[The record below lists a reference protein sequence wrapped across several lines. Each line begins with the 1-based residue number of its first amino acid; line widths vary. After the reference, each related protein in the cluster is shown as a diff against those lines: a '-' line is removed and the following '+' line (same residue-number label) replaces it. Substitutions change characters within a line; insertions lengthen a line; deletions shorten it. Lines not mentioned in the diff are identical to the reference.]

1 MCCFKLENWSLM
13 KWFDLLDPK
22 ETGVSKFAI
31 LVSWR
36 NYEMEM
42 DLNIKS
48 IVLIFICES
57 FGIEGGGPNGSQSV
71 MLPFFMLVMVES
83 VNYLLVC
90 LFSCMF
96 VGLFVVGVLA
106 SYLFVY
112 LFSVMSVWLFG
123 KSFKKIIVKKC
134 ARGLIRIAEYERIKI
149 LAKMDENATR
159 NVAKNLRKAISK
171 RRSERNPES
180 TLHHRK

>member
-1 MCCFKLENWSLM
+1 
-13 KWFDLLDPK
+13 
-22 ETGVSKFAI
+22 
-31 LVSWR
+31 
-36 NYEMEM
+36 MEM

-48 IVLIFICES
+48 IILIFICKS

-71 MLPFFMLVMVES
+71 MLPLFMLVMAES
-83 VNYLLVC
+83 VNYLFIC

-96 VGLFVVGVLA
+96 VSLFVVGVLV
-106 SYLFVY
+106 SSLFVY

-123 KSFKKIIVKKC
+123 ESLKKIIVKKC

-149 LAKMDENATR
+149 LARMDENATR
-159 NVAKNLRKAISK
+159 NVVKNLRKAVSK

-180 TLHHRK
+180 TLHHKK